1 MPALT
6 LLHGWGLHGGVWD
19 ALRAALPGQAMHA
32 PDLPGYYGTPTVTPY
47 SAEGLA
53 DAIAPSLPDACLLL
67 GWSMGGMV
75 ALALAARH
83 PHKVKALVLVATT
96 PSYVNR
102 AGWDKGLTPELL
114 QGFAD
119 GVRNDYRATLLRFLS
134 LQARGGDAAREVIAR
149 LRDSVFAR
157 GEPDA
162 KTLADGLEL
171 LRTVDLRE
179 QVKQVRVPTLVV
191 HGGYDGLCLT
201 AAAEWLAAE
210 LPNARL
216 ALQSKAAHAPFLSH
230 PEWFVEE
237 LRGFLREH
245 GGSGSRSETASL
257 SPASGMPQGRV
268 FTRELGERVRS

>member
-1 MPALT
+1 MAPLT
-6 LLHGWGLHGGVWD
+6 LLHGWGLHGGIWD
-19 ALRAALPGQAMHA
+19 ALRAALPAQAMQA
-32 PDLPGYYGTPTVTPY
+32 PDLPGYGGSVRVNPY
-47 SAEGLA
+47 TAEALA
-53 DAIAPSLPDACLLL
+53 DAIAPILPDAGLLL

-83 PHKVKALVLVATT
+83 PQKVRALVLVATT

-114 QGFAD
+114 AGFAE
-119 GVRNDYRATLLRFLS
+119 GVQNDYRATLLRFLS

-162 KTLADGLEL
+162 AVLAEGLAL

-179 QVKQVRVPTLVV
+179 AASRVQAPTLVV
-191 HGGYDGLCLT
+191 HGGYDGLCLPE
-201 AAAEWLAAE
+201 AGQWLATA

-216 ALQSKAAHAPFLSH
+216 ALQPKAAHAPFLSH

-237 LRGFLREH
+237 LKGFLREH
-245 GGSGSRSETASL
+245 G
-257 SPASGMPQGRV
+257 
-268 FTRELGERVRS
+268 

>member
-19 ALRAALPGQAMHA
+19 ALRAALPEQAMHT

-47 SAEGLA
+47 NAEHLA
-53 DAIAPSLPDACLLL
+53 DAIAPSLADAGPLL

-119 GVRNDYRATLLRFLS
+119 GVQNDYRATLLRFLS
-134 LQARGGDAAREVIAR
+134 LQARGGDAAREVIGR

-179 QVKQVRVPTLVV
+179 QVRQVQAPTLVV
-191 HGGYDGLCLT
+191 HGGYDGLCLP
-201 AAAEWLAAE
+201 AAAEWLANA
-210 LPNARL
+210 LPDARL
-216 ALQSKAAHAPFLSH
+216 ALQPKAAHAPFLSH
-230 PEWFVEE
+230 PEWFAEE
-237 LRGFLREH
+237 LKGFLSEH
-245 GGSGSRSETASL
+245 GGSGSRSEAKSL
-257 SPASGMPQGRV
+257 SPSGGEV
-268 FTRELGERVRS
+268 GERVRS